1 MTPEQE
7 KIYYD
12 KMEQNFPH
20 FLSAMEKLVAIPSY
34 LEEDTYPQVTSLH
47 EVLAATLELLQEMG
61 YKTYADPEGYYG
73 YAEIGQGDK
82 LIGILGHLDV
92 VPPGMLDD
100 WKSDPF
106 TVTYRDGKAYG
117 RGVQDDKG
125 PTLTA
130 IYAVKAL
137 LDCGFKPNYRLRFI
151 FGTDEENLW
160 RGIKQYMAKEEKPD
174 FGFTPDSVFP
184 LIYAEKGVL
193 ECFLKAPNTSG
204 LTFKAGDA
212 FNVVPSYVQ
221 APASEALRGAL
232 DCLGYEY
239 RDEGETFG
247 ILGKSIHAKDAEQ
260 GINAIQRYLLALDKM
275 GHPTKAGNF
284 VKDCLDGHKFA
295 EPIFGEVK
303 DEASGELKF
312 NLGKIELTD
321 KEEILS
327 IDMRLPV
334 TCPKEQIV
342 EALTKKAAEFGFVYE
357 EYDWLKPVYLPLD
370 SPIIQKLTA
379 SYVEATG
386 DTVNPPI
393 SSGGAT
399 YARAMDNCVAY
410 GVILPGVEK
419 SEHQPNE
426 NMVVDEFKT
435 AMKIYIHTFV
445 NFNKD

>member
-295 EPIFGEVK
+295 EPILV
-303 DEASGELKF
+303 
-312 NLGKIELTD
+312 
-321 KEEILS
+321 
-327 IDMRLPV
+327 
-334 TCPKEQIV
+334 C
-342 EALTKKAAEFGFVYE
+342 
-357 EYDWLKPVYLPLD
+357 
-370 SPIIQKLTA
+370 SPSSRQFLII
-379 SYVEATG
+379 
-386 DTVNPPI
+386 
-393 SSGGAT
+393 
-399 YARAMDNCVAY
+399 
-410 GVILPGVEK
+410 
-419 SEHQPNE
+419 
-426 NMVVDEFKT
+426 
-435 AMKIYIHTFV
+435 
-445 NFNKD
+445 